1 MSNIRQNM
9 SSRAV
14 IIAFLLSA
22 FGCSRIDEP
31 GKVIFSE
38 STEQRYLVL
47 REGRSGY
54 VKSISA
60 RAPDR
65 PELEGLRE
73 VHGDLKFICTEIH
86 GVDRPRIVVET
97 KNRGRYQVVFQWGDH
112 DALKSIAKPLGLA
125 VAEEEREIAC
135 ATIRLSQGGHRLK
148 PALPGQIFD
157 FDRVACRED
166 GSWPLD
172 GATLDDL
179 ARFLEYRHYR
189 VVVNKTTLEGRWHI
203 NLSFQASKKYP
214 RPNVK
219 EILDDLG
226 LELRHENTKVF
237 VTVVKDAGRN

>member
-1 MSNIRQNM
+1 MSNIGQNM

-14 IIAFLLSA
+14 IMTFLLSA

-54 VKSISA
+54 VQSISA

-148 PALPGQIFD
+148 PASPGQIFD

-189 VVVNKTTLEGRWHI
+189 VVVNKTGLEGRWHI

-214 RPNVK
+214 RPNAK

-226 LELRHENTKVF
+226 LELRHENTKVL
-237 VTVVKDAGRN
+237 VTVVKDVGRN

>member
-1 MSNIRQNM
+1 MQKNSQY
-9 SSRAV
+9 
-14 IIAFLLSA
+14 LLVLLA
-22 FGCSRIDEP
+22 ITGLLNATFGCSPNDAP

-38 STEQRYLVL
+38 STEHRYLIL

-54 VKSISA
+54 VQSISA

-65 PELEGLRE
+65 PELKGLRE

-97 KNRGRYQVVFQWGDH
+97 KNRERYQVVFQSRDH
-112 DALKSIAKPLGLA
+112 DALKTIAKSLGLV
-125 VAEEEREIAC
+125 VADEEREIAC
-135 ATIRLSQGGHRLK
+135 ATIRVSQGGHRLK
-148 PALPGQIFD
+148 SASHGQIFD
-157 FDRVACRED
+157 FGRVAPRED

-189 VVVNKTTLEGRWHI
+189 VVVNKTGLEGRWCI

-214 RPNVK
+214 RPNAK

-226 LELRHENTKVF
+226 LELKHENVKVL
-237 VTVVKDAGRN
+237 VTVVKDAVRQ